1 MSISLGT
8 LSFGVEADTSKLDKN
23 LDKSEKKINRFS
35 MLGVQRFNSLNSFN
49 INGGLK
55 KIDSLNTKLQ
65 KTQRESQK
73 TINEIQELENQMNKI
88 KSRIAE
94 TSGLNLTFDKSQGTD
109 NRMTTTQYQS
119 KLDTLALE
127 DKEYQKLLNK
137 QIKLTEKSEEQAL
150 SIGRTKEQ
158 MVGLNSQIKKAST
171 EKGLSNI
178 FKNVGTGIKSA
189 VSSLGTAIK
198 KTLKWSVVLLGAGGI
213 ISAISSGIN
222 SYLDYNKQLKA
233 DIDYMKFAIGQALA
247 PAIQWV
253 VNLFRNL
260 LGIVGAVA
268 KVFFGIDLF
277 ANSFSNYMK
286 NANTN
291 SKKTAKNTK
300 KINNNVADIDEIH
313 NIQKND
319 NNSGDNS
326 GASGS
331 GFTAPS
337 FNASDLVGDWIPK
350 IQKVKEWFDKWK
362 WAILGVAAALTALK
376 IASILGA
383 GMGTIAGIVAIFI
396 GLGFVIQGIVDI
408 VNGDL
413 IGGWSNLLLGL
424 AILGAGVL
432 LIFGP
437 IPALITVI
445 VGLVIGLV
453 VTIVK
458 YGEQIKNGINS
469 FFSWLD
475 GLFSKDMTNLFG
487 PIIGGILNSFLNT
500 FRTVFDGIRLV
511 FTGIIDF
518 IQGVFTGNW
527 KQALNGLLSILKGIA
542 KIILNVLLA
551 PFKTMLSFFKGII
564 ETVKSLWSKL
574 WSGLKLPKIKM
585 PHITV
590 TYDYDGFKAEAA
602 KLVGLPG
609 WPKFGVNWYKKGGA
623 FGSASI
629 IGVGEYAGAKSNP
642 EIVSPQSMIY
652 ETVKRANQDAE
663 TSNSSRKASEVI
675 NFTNELKVNGKTFAR
690 EIIQDLNNE
699 AKRLGYKPI
708 LQKG

>member
-35 MLGVQRFNSLNSFN
+35 MLGVQRFNSLNSFS

-73 TINEIQELENQMNKI
+73 TINEIQELENKMNKI
-88 KSRIAE
+88 KSKIAE
-94 TSGLNLTFDKSQGTD
+94 TSGLNITFDKSQGTD

-119 KLDTLALE
+119 KLDNLALE

-150 SIGRTKEQ
+150 AIGRTKEQ
-158 MVGLNSQIKKAST
+158 MTGLNSQIKKAST
-171 EKGLSNI
+171 QQGLSNI

-189 VSSLGTAIK
+189 VFSLGTAIK
-198 KTLKWSVVLLGAGGI
+198 NTLKWSIVLLGAGGI
-213 ISAISSGIN
+213 ISAISSGIS
-222 SYLDYNKQLKA
+222 SYLEYNKQLKA

-286 NANTN
+286 SANSNA
-291 SKKTAKNTK
+291 KKTAKNTK

-326 GASGS
+326 GGTNGS
-331 GFTAPS
+331 GFTTPS
-337 FNASDLVGDWIPK
+337 FDASDMIGNWIPK
-350 IQKVKEWFDKWK
+350 IQKIKEMFDKWK
-362 WAILGVAAALTALK
+362 WAILGVAAALGALK

-383 GMGTIAGIVAIFI
+383 SIPTLVGIVAIFV
-396 GLGFVIQGIVDI
+396 GLGFIVQGIVDI

-413 IGGWSNLLLGL
+413 VGGWSNLLLGL

-458 YGEQIKNGINS
+458 YGQQIKDGIN
-469 FFSWLD
+469 
-475 GLFSKDMTNLFG
+475 NLFG
-487 PIIGGILNSFLNT
+487 WLDKI
-500 FRTVFDGIRLV
+500 FRVD
-511 FTGIIDF
+511 FTKLFGPVL
-518 IQGVFTGNW
+518 GR
-527 KQALNGLLSILKGIA
+527 SIEWI
-542 KIILNVLLA
+542 
-551 PFKTMLSFFKGII
+551 
-564 ETVKSLWSKL
+564 
-574 WSGLKLPKIKM
+574 
-585 PHITV
+585 
-590 TYDYDGFKAEAA
+590 
-602 KLVGLPG
+602 
-609 WPKFGVNWYKKGGA
+609 YK
-623 FGSASI
+623 
-629 IGVGEYAGAKSNP
+629 
-642 EIVSPQSMIY
+642 
-652 ETVKRANQDAE
+652 
-663 TSNSSRKASEVI
+663 
-675 NFTNELKVNGKTFAR
+675 
-690 EIIQDLNNE
+690 
-699 AKRLGYKPI
+699 
-708 LQKG
+708 